1 MEMAEGSAFMR
12 IEGGQQ
18 VFSMSN
24 CGMWMFYNL
33 RENEAAVYTL
43 LLPR

>member
-1 MEMAEGSAFMR
+1 MAEGSAFMR